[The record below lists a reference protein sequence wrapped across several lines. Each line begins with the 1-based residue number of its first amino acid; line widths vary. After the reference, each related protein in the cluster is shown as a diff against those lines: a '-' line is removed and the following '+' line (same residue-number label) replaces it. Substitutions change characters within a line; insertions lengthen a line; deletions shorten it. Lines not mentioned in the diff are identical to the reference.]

1 MGFDTV
7 FGFGHLV
14 CEGSLRTKGKYTV
27 GYANLRP
34 KLGWNQEP
42 VWRMR
47 KELYNL
53 HWHSRTVA
61 RERARENRDMNQ
73 DSMGPWEKSRE

>member
-1 MGFDTV
+1 MGFNTV
-7 FGFGHLV
+7 FGFGHPEY
-14 CEGSLRTKGKYTV
+14 EGPLRPKGKYTI
-27 GYANLRP
+27 GYANLGL

-47 KELYNL
+47 KELHNL

-61 RERARENRDMNQ
+61 RERARENRDTNQ
-73 DSMGPWEKSRE
+73 DSMGPWKKPKE